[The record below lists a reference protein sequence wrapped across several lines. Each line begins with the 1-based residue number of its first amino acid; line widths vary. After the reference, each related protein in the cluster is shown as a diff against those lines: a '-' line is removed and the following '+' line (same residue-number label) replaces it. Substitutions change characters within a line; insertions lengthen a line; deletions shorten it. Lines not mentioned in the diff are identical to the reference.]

1 MIVAIHTIEPFDA
14 MLGTDI
20 KFTWSGNQIFKVRCV
35 IKNNATGVVVYDD
48 TIDTMKQIFSL
59 PSNSGL
65 INGIKYVAYIT
76 VFDINDNESTIQST
90 GTPFYCF
97 TTPVFQLSVNNED
110 VIRASSYNISLTY
123 SQLENELLDY
133 YNISLYSYQKTL
145 LQSSGEV
152 YDVTNPSYIITNLAN
167 ATQYYIRATGKTI
180 NGFQLDTGYVLVT
193 VQYVSAQI
201 FSTLELNNIPENG
214 SIEIKCNIIS
224 TQGKSENDVVY
235 INDGYDTFADLT
247 SNSVT
252 FDAGFKVVGD
262 FTIQEKFH
270 SPIRNKSVLSFTD
283 GLNVKADVYYRIG
296 SYSDSNGEK
305 CFFELRISD
314 GKTVAI
320 YNSKYLA
327 LPANQQEFAM
337 MIIRKNGLYNIV
349 VKQISYNIWEDLE
362 GLTWEQIEQYDW
374 NQVRTVII

>member
-14 MLGTDI
+14 TLGTDI

-65 INGIKYVAYIT
+65 VNGIKYVAYIT

-193 VQYVSAQI
+193 VQYVAAQV
-201 FSTLELNNIPENG
+201 FSTLELNNIPKNG

-224 TQGKSENDVVY
+224 AQGKSENDVVY
-235 INDGYDTFADLT
+235 INDGYNTFADLT
-247 SNSVT
+247 NNSVS
-252 FDAGFKVVGD
+252 FDDGFKVVGD

-270 SPIRNKSVLSFTD
+270 SPIRNKSVLSFAD

-327 LPANQQEFAM
+327 LPANQQKFAM

-349 VKQISYNIWEDLE
+349 VKQISYNTWGDLE

-374 NQVRTVII
+374 NQVRTVIV

>member
-1 MIVAIHTIEPFDA
+1 MIAAIHTIEPFDA
-14 MLGTDI
+14 TLGADI

-35 IKNNATGVVVYDD
+35 IKNNVTGVVVYDD
-48 TIDTMKQIFSL
+48 TIDTMKQVFSL

-65 INGIKYVAYIT
+65 VNGIKYVAYIT

-123 SQLENELLDY
+123 DQSENELLNY

-145 LQSSGEV
+145 SQSSGEV
-152 YDVTNPSYIITNLAN
+152 YDVSNPSYIITNLAN

-224 TQGKSENDVVY
+224 TLGKSESEVVY

-247 SNSVT
+247 NNSVS
-252 FDAGFKVVGD
+252 FDDGFKVVGD

-270 SPIRNKSVLSFTD
+270 SPTRNKSILSFSD

-349 VKQISYNIWEDLE
+349 VKQISYNTWEDLE

>member
-65 INGIKYVAYIT
+65 VNGIKYVAYIT

-145 LQSSGEV
+145 IQSSGEV
-152 YDVTNPSYIITNLAN
+152 YDVANPSYIITNLAN

-201 FSTLELNNIPENG
+201 FSTLELNNVPENG

-224 TQGKSENDVVY
+224 TLGKSESEVVY

-296 SYSDSNGEK
+296 SYIDSNGEK

-327 LPANQQEFAM
+327 LPANQQEFVM
-337 MIIRKNGLYNIV
+337 MIIRKNGLYDIV
-349 VKQISYNIWEDLE
+349 VKQISYNTWGDLE

-374 NQVRTVII
+374 NQVRTVIV

>member
-145 LQSSGEV
+145 IQSSGEV
-152 YDVTNPSYIITNLAN
+152 YDVTNPSYIITNLSN
-167 ATQYYIRATGKTI
+167 ATQYYLRATGKTI

-193 VQYVSAQI
+193 IQYVAAQV
-201 FSTLELNNIPENG
+201 FSTLELNNIPKNG

-224 TQGKSENDVVY
+224 TQGRSENDVVY

-247 SNSVT
+247 NNSVS
-252 FDAGFKVVGD
+252 FDDGFKVVGD

-270 SPIRNKSVLSFTD
+270 SPIRNKCVLSFTD

-337 MIIRKNGLYNIV
+337 MIIRKNGLYDIV
-349 VKQISYNIWEDLE
+349 VKQISYNTWGDLE

-374 NQVRTVII
+374 DQVRTVIV